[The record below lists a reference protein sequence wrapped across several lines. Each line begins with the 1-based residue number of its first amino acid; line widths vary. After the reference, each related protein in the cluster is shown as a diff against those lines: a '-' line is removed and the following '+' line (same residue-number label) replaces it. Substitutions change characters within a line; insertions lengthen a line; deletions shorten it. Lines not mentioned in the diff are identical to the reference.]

1 MVFPDP
7 DIPNNV
13 MALEDHA
20 LNAVG
25 LMCPLIC
32 TTAYLLTET
41 IVSTNLHPDGSR
53 TTVEVLSIFLSVPE
67 QTVRDRLVADSHH
80 CSTRYAAI
88 DVGTERFWQP
98 VEIDGPARDHVKM
111 CRLEVGS

>member
-1 MVFPDP
+1 
-7 DIPNNV
+7 

-20 LNAVG
+20 LNAVE

-41 IVSTNLHPDGSR
+41 FVSTNPLPDGSR
-53 TTVEVLSIFLSVPE
+53 TTVEVLSMSLSVPE
-67 QTVRDRLVADSHH
+67 QTVRDGLVADSHH

-88 DVGTERFWQP
+88 DVGAERLW
-98 VEIDGPARDHVKM
+98 
-111 CRLEVGS
+111 